1 MNNESMKNEDEM
13 KYALPIAIL
22 STLGKIEGKT
32 KMQKIVGIIQFKGVA
47 SKYSSKIYNYELYHH
62 GPFSSDLAEILD
74 ELISAGMIQLAV
86 STSPKGNYAYTYSL
100 TKLGKEYSK
109 VFEARKVLSESIK
122 NTISEICNQTRNL
135 SLPDLVRLAYAE
147 FDCSKK
153 EECT

>member
-1 MNNESMKNEDEM
+1 MKNDEM

-22 STLGKIEGKT
+22 STLGKVEGKT

-47 SKYSSKIYNYELYHH
+47 SKHSSRIYNYELYHH

-74 ELISAGMIQLAV
+74 ELISAGMIQITV
-86 STSPKGNYAYTYSL
+86 STSPKGNYLYTYSL

-122 NTISEICNQTRNL
+122 NTVSEVCRQTHNL
-135 SLPDLVRLAYAE
+135 SLPELVRLAYTE
-147 FDCSKK
+147 FDCAL
-153 EECT
+153 EEGCT